1 LSVAVD
7 GHMVA
12 ESWNHTVDANAARA
26 QMIDA
31 FLDLWNEY
39 REQGLVLYVSSC
51 MVRNL
56 LREQQ

>member
-1 LSVAVD
+1 
-7 GHMVA
+7 MVA
-12 ESWNHTVDANAARA
+12 ESWNHTVDANAVRA

-51 MVRNL
+51 TVRNL